1 MIIVNPAL
9 VSQNTGVDIEVRV
22 TVGDKEYDGISVGD
36 KEVGISVGD
45 KEVRISVGEKEYD
58 GISVGDK
65 VVGDKE
71 YVGISVGDNV
81 VGIRVGD
88 KVVGDCDG

>member
-36 KEVGISVGD
+36 
-45 KEVRISVGEKEYD
+45 
-58 GISVGDK
+58 
-65 VVGDKE
+65 
-71 YVGISVGDNV
+71 
-81 VGIRVGD
+81 
-88 KVVGDCDG
+88 

>member
-36 KEVGISVGD
+36 KVVGIIVGD
-45 KEVRISVGEKEYD
+45 KE
-58 GISVGDK
+58 
-65 VVGDKE
+65 
-71 YVGISVGDNV
+71 

-88 KVVGDCDG
+88 KVVGGCDG